1 MLQAGAR
8 LGERTGRPE
17 PGRAGWMRRLRRM
30 LGRTTAPSLSLAPT
44 DAHDRRPADPDF
56 PRRWSRRRRA
66 AARPHHLHRA
76 AARRRDHPRRP
87 RHRRDPGRRAVAEPD
102 ELLLVPPA
110 RPLGVARRLAG
121 VAGGTH
127 DAVRA
132 GGLARGHRRHRG
144 RARLRQGAGIAD
156 PPQPQR
162 QAEPVA
168 VPARPGLAVPGRGG
182 RAWVAGRG
190 GAADAAPGPAR
201 DQPRQAREPG
211 RSGERQVS
219 LRTGAVL
226 VGWRSIAWRTP
237 VAQADRPFLLDHFS
251 ALQDPR
257 QQAKVLYPL
266 PEILLLLLCATLA
279 GADDVVEIALWGD
292 EHLAFLRRFLPCKH
306 GGRSHD
312 TLGEVLAALDP
323 GLFKACFMSWVEGL
337 REAEPDLIAIDGKT
351 SRRSHARSKG
361 RGPLHLVSA
370 WATRQR
376 LVLGQE
382 AVAGK
387 SNEIAAIPLLLE
399 RLALDGALV
408 TIDAI
413 GAQGAIAEVIL
424 ERGGDYLLALKRN
437 RPATFDDEQAFLA
450 DPPAVFYTFEAT
462 DGDHGRIEVR
472 RHAVCH
478 DVAWLLSDRRY
489 PGEVAF
495 PGLAMIGMV
504 ESETERG
511 GKTGRER
518 RYFLGSARLDA
529 ATFARAVRGQ
539 WGIENRLHWVLD
551 VVCRDD
557 LARLRTGHGPAN
569 MAVVRHMAVNLLRQA
584 KPTVSTKN
592 RRKRA
597 GWNTGYLE
605 SLIRQAA

>member
-1 MLQAGAR
+1 MA
-8 LGERTGRPE
+8 
-17 PGRAGWMRRLRRM
+17 
-30 LGRTTAPSLSLAPT
+30 
-44 DAHDRRPADPDF
+44 
-56 PRRWSRRRRA
+56 RA
-66 AARPHHLHRA
+66 A
-76 AARRRDHPRRP
+76 
-87 RHRRDPGRRAVAEPD
+87 
-102 ELLLVPPA
+102 
-110 RPLGVARRLAG
+110 
-121 VAGGTH
+121 
-127 DAVRA
+127 
-132 GGLARGHRRHRG
+132 
-144 RARLRQGAGIAD
+144 
-156 PPQPQR
+156 
-162 QAEPVA
+162 
-168 VPARPGLAVPGRGG
+168 
-182 RAWVAGRG
+182 
-190 GAADAAPGPAR
+190 
-201 DQPRQAREPG
+201 
-211 RSGERQVS
+211 
-219 LRTGAVL
+219 
-226 VGWRSIAWRTP
+226 
-237 VAQADRPFLLDHFS
+237 RPFLLDHVA
-251 ALQDPR
+251 ALEDPR

-306 GGRSHD
+306 GVPSHD
-312 TLGEVLAALDP
+312 TLGEVIAALDP

-351 SRRSHARSKG
+351 SRRSHARGKG
-361 RGPLHLVSA
+361 RDPLHLVSA

-387 SNEIAAIPLLLE
+387 SNEIAAIPHLLE

-413 GAQGAIAEVIL
+413 GAPGAIAEVIL
-424 ERGGDYLLALKRN
+424 KRGGDYLLALKGN
-437 RPATFDDEQAFLA
+437 RPATFRDVEAFFA
-450 DPPAVFYTFEAT
+450 DPPPAMPDTFKAT

-478 DVAWLLSDRRY
+478 EVGWLLSDRRY

-511 GKTGRER
+511 GKTSCER

-529 ATFARAVRGQ
+529 ATFARAVRGH

-551 VVCRDD
+551 VVFRDD

-584 KPTVSTKN
+584 KPTVSLKN

-597 GWNTGYLE
+597 GWNTGYLDA
-605 SLIRQAA
+605 LIRQTA